1 MYRIFTVLKFAL
13 ICIGNIVVG
22 VLISQYINDKIYEI
36 CRYIAGETQI
46 KDKDKDKKLSLPEGV
61 KILSFIFKWKSR
73 LSFLC
78 WLLFFVI
85 GCYLFSGWYTFIFII
100 MSINQLSESIKDFNL
115 SSNNEK
121 IENMVRCGLLF
132 VDN

>member
-36 CRYIAGETQI
+36 CRYIARETQI
-46 KDKDKDKKLSLPEGV
+46 KDKDKKLSLPEGV

-78 WLLFFVI
+78 
-85 GCYLFSGWYTFIFII
+85 
-100 MSINQLSESIKDFNL
+100 
-115 SSNNEK
+115 
-121 IENMVRCGLLF
+121 
-132 VDN
+132 